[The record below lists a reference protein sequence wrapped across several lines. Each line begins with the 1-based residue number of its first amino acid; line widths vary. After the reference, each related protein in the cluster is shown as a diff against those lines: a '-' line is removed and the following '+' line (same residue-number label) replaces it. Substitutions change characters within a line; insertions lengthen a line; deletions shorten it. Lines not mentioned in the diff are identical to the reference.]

1 MSKTLKIVIVAIVLI
16 RFMGIITQMFFG
28 TQFDSEFFESLDTQ
42 AIEAYCRENKNCF
55 ENENGSVSVFFE
67 GEIDNSHIVVITY
80 IYDENIFPSKAKVR
94 KKVTFRLKERDTE
107 CRISKNNLEFL
118 IFETTDKL
126 ISKDSQLFLQSIFE
140 EQDKAE

>member
-1 MSKTLKIVIVAIVLI
+1 MSKTLKIVIIAIILI
-16 RFMGIITQMFFG
+16 RFLDIITEMLFG
-28 TQFDSEFFESLDTQ
+28 TQFDSEFLENLDTQ

-67 GEIDNSHIVVITY
+67 GEIDNSHIVVIIY

-94 KKVTFRLKERDTE
+94 RRAIFSINERYTE
-107 CRISKNNLEFL
+107 CSIVKNNLEFL

-126 ISKDSQLFLQSIFE
+126 RSKDSQLFLQSIFE
-140 EQDKAE
+140 ELDKAQ